1 MNEIE
6 RSSGNVYAYIG
17 VGDADE
23 MLVKA
28 QLAASIQKILNT
40 RNLTQ
45 TQAAEILGLPQP
57 KLSRILHGHFRGV
70 SEAKMM
76 DCIARLGQDVRIVI
90 GPEHRTGHGGRV
102 EVVHA

>member
-1 MNEIE
+1 MSEIE
-6 RSSGNVYAYIG
+6 ISSGNVYTDIG
-17 VGDADE
+17 GENAGE

-28 QLAASIQKILNT
+28 QLAAGIQEILNT

-45 TQAAEILGLPQP
+45 TEAAEILGLPQP

-76 DCIARLGQDVRIVI
+76 DCLVRLGRDVRIVI
-90 GPEHRTGHGGRV
+90 GPERRGGLGGRV
-102 EVVHA
+102 EVVYA

>member
-1 MNEIE
+1 MSEIE
-6 RSSGNVYAYIG
+6 ISSGNVYADIG
-17 VGDADE
+17 AENPDE

-28 QLAASIQKILNT
+28 QLAASIQGILTT

-45 TQAAEILGLPQP
+45 TEAAKILDLPQP

-76 DCIARLGQDVRIVI
+76 DCIARLGRDVRIVI